1 LIRFK
6 PFPNLE
12 GVAMKSTARMG
23 VALIIFLVGSVT
35 SSVVARQQ
43 SPEQSEPLVRRS
55 DIYCTGFIADNSPRV
70 DLQIV
75 GAERENHKVSFAQG
89 DVVFLNRGRGAGIQ
103 PGAVYHIIRPMG
115 AVNHPFAQKKLGYLV
130 REIGLLRV
138 VEVGNQT
145 STAEITVSCDTVEF
159 GDLLKPYEEYTGP
172 NVGEARPLP
181 RFGEGS
187 GGTIGQIVMAPGF
200 HEHLSANRVVY
211 IDLGTRQDVH
221 TGDVFTIYR
230 EIGPGEGI
238 TQTPRDK
245 IVKRHTSEYNSDRF
259 RGGEYSIQGTRVPLE
274 EVMRERPQIPRKVL
288 GELVVLK
295 VEKGASVALITRTTA
310 EVQIGDMVERSN

>member
-1 LIRFK
+1 
-6 PFPNLE
+6 
-12 GVAMKSTARMG
+12 MKSTARVG
-23 VALIIFLVGSVT
+23 IALMIFFVGSVT

-43 SPEQSEPLVRRS
+43 SSNQPEPLAKRS
-55 DIYCTGFIADNSPRV
+55 DIYCTGFIADNQPRP
-70 DLQIV
+70 DLQVV
-75 GAERENHKVSFAQG
+75 GAEKENIKVTFSQG
-89 DVVFLNRGRGAGIQ
+89 DVVFLNRGRGAGIN
-103 PGAVYHIIRPMG
+103 PGAVYYIVRPVG
-115 AVNHPFAQKKLGYLV
+115 AVNHPFTKKHLGYLV
-130 REIGLLRV
+130 RELGLLRV

-159 GDLLKPYEEYTGP
+159 GDLLKPYEEYNGP
-172 NVGEARPLP
+172 NAGDSRPLP

-200 HEHLSANRVVY
+200 HENLSANRVVY

-221 TGDVFTIYR
+221 AGDVFTIYR
-230 EIGPGEGI
+230 EIGAGEGI
-238 TQTPRDK
+238 TKTPRDK
-245 IVKRHTSEYNSDRF
+245 VVNRRSDGYNSDRF

-274 EVMRERPQIPRKVL
+274 EVMRERPTLPRKVL

-295 VEKGASVALITRTTA
+295 CEKGASVALITRTTA